1 MANGLV
7 GRVWE
12 HPWQIMRRMW
22 QMGIKTFLNSNWQ
35 PSCYLRRFFLL
46 QVEPL
51 HYVWKM
57 EVQVTL
63 HPFHI
68 VSPCPCVPCSS
79 SPLSVCSQDV
89 FSQQLMWTLLSWVKS
104 AWGSIGGRAW
114 GLSLNAWPWLLMKN
128 RI

>member
-35 PSCYLRRFFLL
+35 PSCYLRSFFLL

-79 SPLSVCSQDV
+79 SPLSFSMFSRCVLSTVDV
-89 FSQQLMWTLLSWVKS
+89 DLFKLGKVSM
-104 AWGSIGGRAW
+104 G
-114 GLSLNAWPWLLMKN
+114 
-128 RI
+128 

>member
-1 MANGLV
+1 MADYEEDV
-7 GRVWE
+7 AY
-12 HPWQIMRRMW
+12 Q
-22 QMGIKTFLNSNWQ
+22 QMGIKGCQLLFKKV
-35 PSCYLRRFFLL
+35 FLL

-79 SPLSVCSQDV
+79 SPLSFSMFSRCVLSTADV
-89 FSQQLMWTLLSWVKS
+89 DLVKLGKVS
-104 AWGSIGGRAW
+104 MG
-114 GLSLNAWPWLLMKN
+114 
-128 RI
+128 